1 MLDIVWMSIDRHTN
15 QGQRSVNRNGTAD
28 GRQKLLSV
36 GLKLEN
42 ASPPFVLTAVEA
54 ASHNKLRC
62 SSLSTVDQQWELI
75 QDTVY

>member
-28 GRQKLLSV
+28 GRQKLLSI

-42 ASPPFVLTAVEA
+42 ASPTFSP
-54 ASHNKLRC
+54 
-62 SSLSTVDQQWELI
+62 LSKQHLI
-75 QDTVY
+75 TS